1 VIEVSAGSLISRVT
15 AIGRAAAVA
24 VTVLLAVALVVVES
38 GCGGGNGGSGS
49 ASSSERI
56 PQPALDDPRVAPEGQ
71 RVDTEVPTFSN
82 PTEVT
87 NPLFPISKQESVLL
101 LGRVDGERFRTEV
114 TLLPETRIIE
124 WQGQRVEVLVSQY
137 VAYTGGRLH
146 EVAYDFYAQDD
157 SGAVWYFGEDVFNF
171 KDGLLTDTHGT
182 WIAGKDG
189 PAAMI
194 MPADPQVGDVYRPEN
209 IPGLV
214 FEEVTV
220 KQTDLTLHGP
230 LGPVEGGLKIEELH
244 LLDKVRE
251 EKTFGPGYG
260 EFLTGGSGDVEAISL
275 AVPTDRLEGTTPA
288 ELTTLQDGA
297 ARIHGQAK
305 LSDSAAKTVEGMNA
319 AWQSFQATGEV
330 PSNIAPLMSASLEA
344 LARAVDEGNQAKAS
358 RAAIE
363 VARSSLDLQL
373 RHRPAT
379 EIDLARFDLW
389 LAQLGL
395 DAKAGDPAQVN
406 GDFFV
411 IDYIR
416 DRIQHT
422 LGADLVEVNT
432 LLDELNGAV
441 ADEDLAAAAETARHL
456 REVVSGLEQTS

>member
-1 VIEVSAGSLISRVT
+1 
-15 AIGRAAAVA
+15 
-24 VTVLLAVALVVVES
+24 
-38 GCGGGNGGSGS
+38 
-49 ASSSERI
+49 
-56 PQPALDDPRVAPEGQ
+56 
-71 RVDTEVPTFSN
+71 
-82 PTEVT
+82 
-87 NPLFPISKQESVLL
+87 
-101 LGRVDGERFRTEV
+101 
-114 TLLPETRIIE
+114 
-124 WQGQRVEVLVSQY
+124 
-137 VAYTGGRLH
+137 
-146 EVAYDFYAQDD
+146 
-157 SGAVWYFGEDVFNF
+157 
-171 KDGLLTDTHGT
+171 
-182 WIAGKDG
+182 
-189 PAAMI
+189 MI
-194 MPADPQVGDVYRPEN
+194 MPADPKVGDVYRPEN